1 MYENGKTADTCE
13 AVPGK
18 TVQGETLKD
27 LIGKSIGIAD
37 DILELLSRM
46 EMDLF
51 GGEKSNVERP
61 VVSCYRDATQY
72 HLEQLMVAA
81 KKLEIICGKVGV

>member
-1 MYENGKTADTCE
+1 MYENGKTADTCD
-13 AVPGK
+13 AK
-18 TVQGETLKD
+18 VQIPCETLKD

-51 GGEKSNVERP
+51 GGEKRDGERP
-61 VVSCYRDATQY
+61 VVSCYRDAAQY

-81 KKLEIICGKVGV
+81 KKLEIICGQVGV